1 MPITELAAN
10 HLWQSTA
17 FAAVAALLAL
27 ALRANHAR
35 ARYWLWLAASVKFL
49 VPFSALAAIGGGLGR
64 WLAPAAP
71 VTRLP
76 LVMEQ
81 IVQPF
86 GSVQDAVAPMA
97 VSAPTP
103 NMLPA
108 LLLAIWFC
116 GFVAVLLYA
125 WKRWRRVAAAVRSST
140 PLMEGRAL
148 EALWKVGQAIRLP
161 LSPRL
166 VSSTAKLEPGVFGI
180 FRPVLWLPAGIA
192 DRLEDAELEAI
203 LTHELCHIRRRDNL
217 LAAIHM
223 LVEAIFWFHPL
234 VWWLGAR
241 LEEERERACDEEVV
255 RMGGEPQIYAE
266 SILKVVEF
274 YLASPV
280 ACAAG
285 VTGGELKK
293 RIEGIMTNRFARE
306 LSYGKRVLLASAVIL
321 VTSGPVVV
329 GLLNPPPGRAQSQ
342 AGGAT
347 PVFEVASVKP
357 AQPPTGGAFRSG
369 VFGGPG
375 KGDPGHISYSYMS
388 LARLVMEAY
397 GINASQLSGPDWI
410 NETRFDIVA
419 NIPPETTK
427 EQVPIMLQ
435 NLLAERIRLK
445 VHREARTMTVYEL
458 TVASV
463 GPKLRAADDKSTS
476 ENGISGQPRLSAKD
490 GFPEIPAGRNGGMQI
505 DGRARWQAYDA
516 TMQDL
521 AKMLT
526 REVHAPVAD
535 ATGLGGRYD
544 MSLSWVTAEAA
555 LGSGESADTIAGPTL
570 FAAVSNQLGLR
581 LVAKKGPVDMLII
594 DSADK
599 VPSGN

>member
-1 MPITELAAN
+1 
-10 HLWQSTA
+10 
-17 FAAVAALLAL
+17 VAATT
-27 ALRANHAR
+27 
-35 ARYWLWLAASVKFL
+35 
-49 VPFSALAAIGGGLGR
+49 P
-64 WLAPAAP
+64 APN
-71 VTRLP
+71 L
-76 LVMEQ
+76 
-81 IVQPF
+81 
-86 GSVQDAVAPMA
+86 
-97 VSAPTP
+97 
-103 NMLPA
+103 LPA
-108 LLLAIWFC
+108 LLLALWFC
-116 GFVAVLLYA
+116 GFGAVLLSG
-125 WKRWRRVAAAVRSST
+125 WVRWRRVAAAVRSST
-140 PLMEGRAL
+140 PLTEGREL
-148 EALWKVGQAIRLP
+148 EAWGRLASCP
-161 LSPRL
+161 TGIRL
-166 VSSTAKLEPGVFGI
+166 VSSSAKLEPGVFGI
-180 FRPVLWLPAGIA
+180 FRPILWLPTAIGA
-192 DRLEDAELEAI
+192 RLDDAELEAI
-203 LTHELCHIRRRDNL
+203 LAHELCHVRRRDNL
-217 LAAIHM
+217 LSAIHM
-223 LVEAIFWFHPL
+223 LVEALFWFHPL

-255 RMGGEPQIYAE
+255 QMGGEPQVYAE
-266 SILKVVEF
+266 SILKVCEF

-293 RIEGIMTNRFARE
+293 RIEGIMTNRFTRK
-306 LSYGKRVLLASAVIL
+306 LSYGKKILLASAAIL
-321 VTSGPVVV
+321 VISGPVVV

-375 KGDPGHISYSYMS
+375 KGDPGHISYSYMT

-397 GINASQLSGPDWI
+397 GINTSQLSGPDWI
-410 NETRFDIVA
+410 NTTRFDIVA
-419 NIPPETTK
+419 NIPPGTTK

-435 NLLAERIRLK
+435 NVLAERIRLK

-458 TVASV
+458 TVASG
-463 GPKLRAADDKSTS
+463 GPKLRAADDKITS
-476 ENGISGQPRLSAKD
+476 ESGISGQPRLSAKN

-544 MSLSWVTAEAA
+544 MSLFWVTAAEAA

>member
-1 MPITELAAN
+1 MHGWA
-10 HLWQSTA
+10 
-17 FAAVAALLAL
+17 
-27 ALRANHAR
+27 
-35 ARYWLWLAASVKFL
+35 
-49 VPFSALAAIGGGLGR
+49 
-64 WLAPAAP
+64 
-71 VTRLP
+71 
-76 LVMEQ
+76 
-81 IVQPF
+81 
-86 GSVQDAVAPMA
+86 
-97 VSAPTP
+97 
-103 NMLPA
+103 
-108 LLLAIWFC
+108 
-116 GFVAVLLYA
+116 
-125 WKRWRRVAAAVRSST
+125 RWRRVAAAVRSAT
-140 PLMEGRAL
+140 PLREGREL
-148 EALWKVGQAIRLP
+148 EALKRIQWRHPRLP
-161 LSPRL
+161 GL
-166 VSSTAKLEPGVFGI
+166 VSSRAKLEPGVFGI
-180 FRPVLWLPAGIA
+180 FHPVLWLPAGIGR
-192 DRLEDAELEAI
+192 RLDDPELEAI
-203 LTHELCHIRRRDNL
+203 LAHELCHIRRRDNL
-217 LAAIHM
+217 LSVIHM
-223 LVEAIFWFHPL
+223 VVEAIFWFHPL

-266 SILKVVEF
+266 SILKVCEY

-285 VTGGELKK
+285 VTGGELKI
-293 RIEGIMTNRFARE
+293 RIEGIMTNRFTRQ
-306 LSYGKRVLLASAVIL
+306 LSYGKKILLASAAIL
-321 VTSGPVVV
+321 VISGPVVV
-329 GLLNPPPGRAQSQ
+329 GLLNPPPSRAQSQ

-347 PVFEVASVKP
+347 PGFEVASVKP

-410 NETRFDIVA
+410 NTTRFDIVA
-419 NIPPETTK
+419 NIPPGTTK

-458 TVASV
+458 TVASG
-463 GPKLRAADDKSTS
+463 GPKLRAADDKITS
-476 ENGISGQPRLSAKD
+476 ESGISGQPRLSAKD

-544 MSLSWVTAEAA
+544 MSLFWVTAV
-555 LGSGESADTIAGPTL
+555 GSGESADTIAGPTL

-581 LVAKKGPVDMLII
+581 LVSKKGPVDVLIV
-594 DSADK
+594 DSAEK